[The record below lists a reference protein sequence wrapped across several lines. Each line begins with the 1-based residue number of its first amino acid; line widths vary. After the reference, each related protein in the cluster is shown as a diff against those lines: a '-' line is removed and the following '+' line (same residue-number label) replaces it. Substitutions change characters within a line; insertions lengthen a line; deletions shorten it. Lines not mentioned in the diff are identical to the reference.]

1 MNHLAP
7 ALLGSAFLAS
17 ALLTGPA
24 MAQQKADDNAAH
36 HAAHHAATPATAAV
50 NSADLTDG
58 EVRKVDKDAGK
69 LTLRH
74 GEIKNLD
81 MPGMTMVFQ
90 VKEAALLDQV
100 KVGDKVKFRA
110 EKSGGGY
117 VVTVIEA
124 AK

>member
-1 MNHLAP
+1 MST
-7 ALLGSAFLAS
+7 LLS
-17 ALLTGPA
+17 GPA
-24 MAQQKADDNAAH
+24 IAQQKADDHSAH
-36 HAAHHAATPATAAV
+36 HPAGAATAAA
-50 NSADLTDG
+50 SAADMADG

-74 GEIKNLD
+74 GEIRNLD

-90 VKEAALLDQV
+90 VKEPALLDKV

-110 EKSGGGY
+110 EKASGGF
-117 VVTVIEA
+117 VVTAIEA